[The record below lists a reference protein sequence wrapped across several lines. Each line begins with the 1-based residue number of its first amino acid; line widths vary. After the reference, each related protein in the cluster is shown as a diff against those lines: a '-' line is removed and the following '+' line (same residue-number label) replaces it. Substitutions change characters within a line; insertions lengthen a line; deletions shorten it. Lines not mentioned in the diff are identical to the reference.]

1 LDRSWLGFE
10 GVKDLVA
17 ILPIRDADGIGQ
29 VDALTQGEVDAKGF
43 LGQGPY
49 QVKANGREFL
59 FELKEFTKLVSVH
72 LFEQVH
78 DFASWF

>member
-1 LDRSWLGFE
+1 MDSDCVRE
-10 GVKDLVA
+10 
-17 ILPIRDADGIGQ
+17 
-29 VDALTQGEVDAKGF
+29 VDALAKGQLDAKGF

-49 QVKANGREFL
+49 QVKANGREFV